1 MRCFSKM
8 TTAPS
13 ASPLP
18 TVGGLE
24 AHPWPAKNRTG
35 LFISH
40 ARPEDNAF
48 TVWLLVKLG
57 AAGNDANH

>member
-1 MRCFSKM
+1 MKR
-8 TTAPS
+8 
-13 ASPLP
+13 ASSTSPEL
-18 TVGGLE
+18 TIGGLE